1 MQQPK
6 TRKSLSVKTH
16 FHLLLS
22 PVPNAVCLKQKFLC
36 KKLIPTFL
44 SLIFTHTFV
53 SEKLVKSRSSI
64 PSISLVANEIF
75 PHERSS
81 DIVSC
86 NLRTLQL
93 TAVSV
98 NDLQIR
104 QYRCSGAET
113 SGFELFS
120 YFSLTKISS
129 AVHKMSKRKSG
140 ETNTI

>member
-44 SLIFTHTFV
+44 SLISTHTFV
-53 SEKLVKSRSSI
+53 SGEIGEKPEFHSKYFARRKRNF
-64 PSISLVANEIF
+64 PPRTIF
-75 PHERSS
+75 RHR
-81 DIVSC
+81 

-104 QYRCSGAET
+104 QYRCSGAEI